1 MPPWEATVAFDSNL
15 FSLVT
20 PVWLTF
26 LGSGTFG
33 IHELALTAPSTR
45 PSQPLRR

>member
-26 LGSGTFG
+26 LG
-33 IHELALTAPSTR
+33 
-45 PSQPLRR
+45 RR